1 MKTIHL
7 VEHDPGWSAGF
18 EREATRI
25 RHALGDA
32 LLELHHIGS
41 TSIPGIVAK
50 PVIDMLGVA
59 PSLRMLDEQQA
70 QVVALGY
77 EALGEF
83 GIPGRRYFRRDDE
96 HGARTHQLHVFA
108 SGAPEVWRHLI
119 FRDFLRAHPADAQ
132 AYASLK
138 RALARDAVDMRAY
151 SDGKTDFILEIE
163 RRAMV
168 WQQRTAP
175 APVAGDD
182 ID

>member
-1 MKTIHL
+1 MNTIRL

-25 RHALGDA
+25 RYALGEA
-32 LLELHHIGS
+32 LIALHHIGS

-50 PVIDMLGVA
+50 PVIDMLGIA
-59 PSLRMLDEQQA
+59 PSLDALDDHAA

-83 GIPGRRYFRRDDE
+83 GIPGRRYFRKDDE
-96 HGARTHQLHVFA
+96 HGTRTHQLHTFA
-108 SGAPEVWRHLI
+108 IGSPEVLRHLM

-132 AYASLK
+132 AYAALK

-151 SDGKTDFILEIE
+151 SDGKTDFIREIE

-168 WQQRTAP
+168 WHQHIEG
-175 APVAGDD
+175 VAQGPTGS
-182 ID
+182 